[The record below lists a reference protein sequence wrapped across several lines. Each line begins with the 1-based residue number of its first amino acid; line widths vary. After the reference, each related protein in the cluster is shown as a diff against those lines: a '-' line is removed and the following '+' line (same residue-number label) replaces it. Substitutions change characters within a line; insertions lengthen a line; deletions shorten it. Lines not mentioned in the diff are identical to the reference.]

1 MNIEAILNPEGE
13 RKIMGESTDEIYQA
27 VINAIDAHENI
38 DENGGDDLNSD
49 GPVQT
54 CPTSCE
60 VLQAAAVINRYIDEL
75 DDPIARELE
84 MTLGSFN
91 RQLCLQ
97 QAKSM
102 KSTTLT
108 DYFSHC

>member
-27 VINAIDAHENI
+27 VINAIDACENI
-38 DENGGDDLNSD
+38 NENGGDDLDSD
-49 GPVQT
+49 GPVQAH
-54 CPTSCE
+54 PTSCK
-60 VLQAAAVINRYIDEL
+60 VLQAAVVINRYIDKL
-75 DDPIARELE
+75 DDPIAQKLE
-84 MTLGSFN
+84 MTLGSLN
-91 RQLCLQ
+91 HQLHLQ